1 MEKRLLVAFI
11 LSFGVLYGFR
21 YLYPP
26 PAAPVDKSAKTTAE
40 NPVTPPTPPVVP
52 AVASADGEKPIEADA
67 ASVVTVKNALYEASV
82 SNVGGVLKSFRLAD
96 KQYLDGKGKPTELID
111 PYAGEKVGFPLAIST
126 ADPALDIVLSQ
137 AKFVFQS
144 QTDPNKVSLEYRSGG
159 VHVVK
164 SFAFSPTKYV
174 VTVATTAERNGSP
187 LPHQLVFQG
196 GFGDQSLDVDGSH
209 HQTLAAKMNAVH
221 ETAGNYTRVALMGI
235 KDGPAQEVTSSKVGV
250 EDQYFL
256 AMFLRDND
264 GPTKIGKSDYK
275 LPDKPDG
282 TEGVATRA
290 LRVAVPST
298 QPIEVFIGP
307 KLAEI
312 LAEVR
317 PDLPNV
323 ISYGWFLFAMIA
335 KPLLAGLR
343 LVHGVIGNWGW
354 AIIVLT
360 ILVNLLLFPLRV
372 KQQISMQRMQK
383 LAPQMRTLQDKYKK
397 LKPGDPK
404 RTEVEQELMEMNKQ
418 QLSGCLPMLLQM
430 PLLFAFMNMMN
441 AAIELRGAP
450 WLLWLKDLSQPDH
463 LYILPLSMGA
473 AMFVQMKMSPTSPDP
488 AQAKMMM
495 ITPILVTL
503 LFLWYQSPAGLTLY
517 WLTGNVIGIAQQWF
531 IKKYWKDTDPTP
543 RRPRKPL
550 PA

>member
-26 PAAPVDKSAKTTAE
+26 AAAPVDKSAKTVAEKQAPPPAAPVSPTAA
-40 NPVTPPTPPVVP
+40 PGD
-52 AVASADGEKPIEADA
+52 SEKSIQAEA
-67 ASVVTVKNALYEASV
+67 ASVVAVKNALYEATV
-82 SNVGGVLKSFRLAD
+82 SNVGGVLKSFRLTS

-111 PYAGEKVGFPLAIST
+111 PYAGEKVGFPFAITTS
-126 ADPALDIVLSQ
+126 DPALDIALSQ
-137 AKFVFQS
+137 AKFVFQA

-164 SFAFSPTKYV
+164 SFDFNPTKYV
-174 VTVATTAERNGSP
+174 VTVATTAERNGAP

-196 GFGDQSLDVDGSH
+196 GFGDQSIQPDVP
-209 HQTLAAKMNAVH
+209 AKKNAVH
-221 ETAGNYTRVALMGI
+221 ETAGSYTRVALMGI

-256 AMFLRDND
+256 AMFLRDKE
-264 GPTKIGKSDYK
+264 GPTRIGKSDYK
-275 LPDKPDG
+275 LADKPDG
-282 TEGVATRA
+282 TEGKLTRS
-290 LRVAVPST
+290 LQVAVPST
-298 QPIEVFIGP
+298 QPVEVFIGP
-307 KLAEI
+307 KLAET

-317 PDLPNV
+317 PDLPNA

-343 LVHGVIGNWGW
+343 LVHGIIGNWGW

-531 IKKYWKDTDPTP
+531 IKKYWRDTDPTP